1 MKTLNDIVFEQ
12 RKYDPEKDAGRFA
25 VTADDVPPLKD
36 IKGIKAEK
44 NDSGG
49 LYEVEAPTDD
59 KALDVE
65 IPEEQWSNNLDALS
79 DNVFSRDPE
88 ENNQI
93 FIAGKAGWGKTS
105 IIKDWVHRLGF
116 SVITVYLGEAV
127 KEDLGGIPIP
137 VELQREDGKL
147 AAGQNMAMPMW
158 AAHMYMNPD
167 TKFLLF
173 FDEMN
178 HATPDV
184 FGELM
189 HIILDHTIAGRKFH
203 NYFVM
208 GAGNLK
214 EENEAGI
221 TDINTNVALKSRL
234 KPIINW
240 ECDWSAAWAHLAEK
254 HHDEFSEEYLS
265 ALSKYVTLF
274 DNPRELEQKFMV
286 LYVLGK
292 RKAIRKQAEDPN
304 YIKSFN
310 VKKKLSVEGVY
321 RQLKGLAREDLTKTE
336 EDNLKLLA
344 EITYNFILDADEA
357 PKSRASRRTGKKRI
371 DEGTLRTYKDMM
383 RYGYYAGPVQQVN
396 GKNYTPKY
404 GVSRENIV
412 SYAEFDEE
420 LIAEDIERIVKKLEA
435 DGVKFKFET
444 DAEWKKA
451 GYLDPFEE

>member
-12 RKYDPEKDAGRFA
+12 RKYNPEKDAGRFA

-36 IKGIKAEK
+36 VKGITAEK

-49 LYEVEAPTDD
+49 LYEVDAPTDD
-59 KALDVE
+59 KALNVK
-65 IPEEQWSNNLDALS
+65 IPKEQINNNLRALKK
-79 DNVFSRDPE
+79 NIYSRDPE
-88 ENNQI
+88 KNNQI

-105 IIKDWVHRLGF
+105 VIKDWAHRLGF

-137 VELQREDGKL
+137 MELRGEDGTL

-158 AAHMYMNPD
+158 AAHMYMNPN

-189 HIILDHTIAGRKFH
+189 HIIEEHTIAGKKFH
-203 NYFVM
+203 NYFVV

-221 TDINTNVALKSRL
+221 TDIDTNLALKSRL

-240 ECDWSAAWAHLAEK
+240 ECDWVAAWSHLAEK
-254 HHDEFSEEYLS
+254 HHDEFSEEFLS

-274 DNPRELEQKFMV
+274 DNPRELERKFMIKF
-286 LYVLGK
+286 VLGM
-292 RKAIRKQAEDPN
+292 RDTIREETEHPESVNTFLTKDEISSED
-304 YIKSFN
+304 
-310 VKKKLSVEGVY
+310 VY
-321 RQLKGLAREDLTKTE
+321 QQLKGLAREDLTKTE
-336 EDNLKLLA
+336 EDNLKLLS
-344 EITYNFILDADEA
+344 EITYNFIMEADEA